1 MGIPG
6 EENPKETPGYSTERK
21 EAVLK
26 MLPLNL
32 KTILQVCKLSG
43 RDEFRGCPA
52 QLVKSDPAVRSF
64 APGGEQ
70 HLAKVE
76 PGGQLQETDQP
87 HRQGNTRSPRK
98 NARPQK
104 RCTAINQA
112 YSRDI
117 I

>member
-64 APGGEQ
+64 APRGTAPCKGGARRTTAGDGSTPSSGQYTVTTEERQ
-70 HLAKVE
+70 APKAMHGNQ
-76 PGGQLQETDQP
+76 PGV
-87 HRQGNTRSPRK
+87 
-98 NARPQK
+98 
-104 RCTAINQA
+104 
-112 YSRDI
+112 
-117 I
+117 